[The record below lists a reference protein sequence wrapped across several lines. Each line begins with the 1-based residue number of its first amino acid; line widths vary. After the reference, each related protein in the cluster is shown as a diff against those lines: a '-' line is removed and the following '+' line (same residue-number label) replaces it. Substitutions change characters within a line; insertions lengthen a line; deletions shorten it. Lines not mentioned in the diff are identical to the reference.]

1 MRWMPDCG
9 AVVGLRDAERDPAQ
23 HVLALDDSEPV
34 PHAAC
39 RMHRLAQTGDM
50 RVQLKLVL
58 DASPDAVWAAL
69 RSPSVLAE
77 VAHPFF
83 SFEPLSPR
91 GLPQRLDARVR
102 IRSRARVLWGSIP
115 VGEQVIDIRFRER
128 GDVRIVEDDGGPVS
142 GPLAVVT
149 GWRHRMAV
157 AAAPGRPHPVPR
169 SPRHLGRAC

>member
-1 MRWMPDCG
+1 
-9 AVVGLRDAERDPAQ
+9 
-23 HVLALDDSEPV
+23 
-34 PHAAC
+34 
-39 RMHRLAQTGDM
+39 M

-58 DASPDAVWAAL
+58 DAPPDAVWAAL
-69 RSPSVLAE
+69 KSPSVLAE

-91 GLPQRLDARVR
+91 GLPRVWTPGEHPVAA
-102 IRSRARVLWGSIP
+102 SVLWGMFP

-128 GDVRIVEDDGGPVS
+128 GAVRIVEDDGGPVS

-157 AAAPGRPHPVPR
+157 SAAPGGGTLYRDRLDISAGVLTPVVWFGAWLFWQWRGFRLSRLAPTWH
-169 SPRHLGRAC
+169 SMS